1 MRLSQVAVSA
11 ALLAQSLVSAEK
23 VVPRAAPLASSGY
36 TDAVQWDKYSL
47 FVHGQRVFVWSGE
60 FHPWRLP
67 VPSLWPDIFQKMKA
81 AGFNTVSIYIHW
93 GTISPSKDVIDMNH
107 YRDVKPVFEAA
118 KAAGIFLIYRPG
130 PYINAETSAGGI
142 PHWVTQIQGHLRTNS
157 SDYAAAWAPY
167 VKAVSEAVKGYQ
179 VNEGGPVVAIQ
190 IENEY
195 PQPEDTGNPGKAGM
209 MADLQAAVRKYGVV
223 VPTTFNDAGMN
234 NNYVSGLGKVD
245 LYGLDS
251 YFNGFDCRNTSHRS
265 PVVENYYDYHLTSNP
280 DTPHFI
286 PEFQSGSLD
295 PWGPDSPGLDACYN
309 MTGPDYLDVAHKN
322 LWAQNVKDVAHK
334 NLWAQNVK
342 MFNAYMLYGGTSWGH
357 LPFHKGYTSYDNGAS
372 LRENRRLS
380 TKYTE
385 FKKQGLFLRSAPEFY
400 KTDVVGNSTSGAV
413 TVSDSAAFVTELR
426 NPDTNAGFYVA
437 RQTYS
442 PSTAKLVFKLTV
454 KASSGSIP
462 VQVTLDGRQ
471 SKVIV
476 TDFAFGSS
484 RALYS
489 TAAVFFAGKLNG
501 RDVLFLHG
509 DAGVV
514 TDFAFGSSRALYSTA
529 AVFFAG
535 KLNGRDVL
543 FLHGDAGVEHSV
555 AVKLAGTPKIGGNKI
570 ATAATGSA
578 GYTILTFK
586 PTTEGLT
593 AVSSDSTGP
602 LVLFATSTT
611 VGTFWQPTINTGK
624 GNYWGFDTNSTLLVG
639 GPYLVRSAEIKGNT
653 VALTGDLDKDTTVS
667 IYGAP
672 KGSKVTWNG
681 KSVSVSTSNIVD
693 GLVQGKVTISKGQI
707 NVPTLSNWKYSDSL
721 PEISTKY
728 DDSAWVVANHTTTT
742 SPYKPYYGDGRVLY
756 GCDYGYCEGP
766 VLWRGHFNA
775 TGSEKSVNLSIN
787 GGEAFAASVWLNGK
801 FVKTTG
807 HFNATGSEKSVNL
820 SINGGEA
827 FAASVWLNGKFV
839 KTTYGKSTYPA
850 YIWPIIDPAIEE
862 TDEVF
867 TFPKGALVAGKN
879 VLTILQDNTGL
890 NETNDWNGDTSK
902 SPRGIR
908 GFQLPDG
915 GKFGEWKVQGKLGG
929 YTKYLPDGGKFG
941 EWKVQ
946 GKLGGYTNFPDKTR
960 GVFNEGG
967 LYGERAGWHLPGF
980 NAQSWTSRSL
990 NQGLPSG
997 KAGVGFFRTEFNLNI
1012 PSGKDVHLSFV
1023 VGGAKGPYRAVL
1035 FVNGWT
1041 MGKVASDLGP
1051 QYKFPV
1057 HEGILNYQGKNTV
1070 AFALWVLEDQAV
1082 KPTLSLAVDG
1092 VYDGGIGKI
1101 ALTNPGW
1108 TSRGNVV

>member
-1 MRLSQVAVSA
+1 MLGCVPEQRVLSYKSLVSSSSRTLSITKMRLSRVAVSA
-11 ALLAQSLVSAEK
+11 ALLAQSLVSAET
-23 VVPRAAPLASSGY
+23 VPRAAPLASSGY

-93 GTISPSKDVIDMNH
+93 GTISPSKDVIDMNY

-142 PHWVTQIQGHLRTNS
+142 PHWVTQIQGHLRTNA

-167 VKAVSEAVKGYQ
+167 MKAVSEAVKGYQ

-195 PQPEDTGNPGKAGM
+195 PQPEETGNPGKAGM

-234 NNYVSGLGKVD
+234 YNYATGLGKVD

-322 LWAQNVKDVAHK
+322 LWAQNVK
-334 NLWAQNVK
+334 

-372 LRENRRLS
+372 IRENRRLS

-385 FKKQGLFLRSAPEFY
+385 FKKQGLFLRNAPEFY

-437 RQTYS
+437 RQMYS
-442 PSTAKLVFKLTV
+442 PSTANLVFSLTV
-454 KASSGSIP
+454 KASSSSIP
-462 VQVTLDGRQ
+462 VQVTLAGRQ

-489 TAAVFFAGKLNG
+489 TATVFFAGKLNG

-509 DAGVV
+509 DV
-514 TDFAFGSSRALYSTA
+514 
-529 AVFFAG
+529 
-535 KLNGRDVL
+535 
-543 FLHGDAGVEHSV
+543 GVEHSV
-555 AVKLAGTPKIGGNKI
+555 AVKLSGTPKVGGNKI
-570 ATAATGSA
+570 ATFTSGSA
-578 GYTILTFK
+578 GYTVLTFK
-586 PTTEGLT
+586 PTAEGLT

-602 LVLFATSTT
+602 LILFATSAT

-624 GNYWGFDTNSTLLVG
+624 GNYWNLDTNSTLLVG
-639 GPYLVRSAEIKGNT
+639 GPYLVRSADIKGNT

-681 KSVSVSTSNIVD
+681 KSVSVSASSVVD
-693 GLVQGKVTISKGQI
+693 GLVEGKVTISKGQV

-721 PEISTKY
+721 PEISPKY

-766 VLWRGHFNA
+766 VFWRGHFNA

-801 FVKTTG
+801 
-807 HFNATGSEKSVNL
+807 L
-820 SINGGEA
+820 
-827 FAASVWLNGKFV
+827 V

-929 YTKYLPDGGKFG
+929 YT
-941 EWKVQ
+941 
-946 GKLGGYTNFPDKTR
+946 NFPDKTR

-1012 PSGKDVHLSFV
+1012 PSGKDVHISFV
-1023 VGGAKGPYRAVL
+1023 VGGPKGPYRAVL

-1041 MGKVASDLGP
+1041 MGKIASDLGP

-1070 AFALWVLEDQAV
+1070 AFALWVLEDQPV

-1092 VYDGGIGKI
+1092 VYEGGVGKI
-1101 ALTNPGW
+1101 ALTNPSW

>member
-1 MRLSQVAVSA
+1 MRLSRIAVST
-11 ALLAQSLVSAEK
+11 ALLAQSLVSAGA
-23 VVPRAAPLASSGY
+23 VAPRATPLASTGY

-107 YRDVKPVFEAA
+107 YRDVKPIFEAA

-142 PHWVTQIQGHLRTNS
+142 PHWVTTEVQGHLRTNA

-195 PQPEDTGNPGKAGM
+195 PQPENTGNPGKAGM

-223 VPTTFNDAGMN
+223 VPTTFNDAGMDR
-234 NNYVSGLGKVD
+234 NYVSGLGKVD

-265 PVVENYYDYHLTSNP
+265 PVVENYYDYHLSSNP
-280 DTPHFI
+280 NTPHFI

-295 PWGPDSPGLDACYN
+295 PWGPDSPGLDSCYN
-309 MTGPDYLDVAHKN
+309 MTGPDYL
-322 LWAQNVKDVAHK
+322 DVAHK

-372 LRENRRLS
+372 IRENRRLS

-385 FKKQGLFLRSAPEFY
+385 FKKQGLFLRNAPEFY
-400 KTDVVGNSTSGAV
+400 KTDIVGNSTSGAV
-413 TVSDSAAFVTELR
+413 AVSDPAAFVTELR
-426 NPDTNAGFYVA
+426 NPDTKAGFYIA

-442 PSTAKLVFKLTV
+442 PSTANLVFKLTV
-454 KASSGSIP
+454 KASSNSIP
-462 VQVTLDGRQ
+462 VQITLAGRQ

-476 TDFAFGSS
+476 ADFAFGSS

-489 TAAVFFAGKLNG
+489 TAAIFFAGKLNG

-509 DAGVV
+509 D
-514 TDFAFGSSRALYSTA
+514 T
-529 AVFFAG
+529 
-535 KLNGRDVL
+535 
-543 FLHGDAGVEHSV
+543 GVEHSA
-555 AVKLAGTPKIGGNKI
+555 AVKLSGTPKIGGNRI
-570 ATAATGSA
+570 VTASTEPS
-578 GYTILTFK
+578 GYTVLTFK

-593 AVSSDSTGP
+593 AISSESTGP
-602 LVLFATSTT
+602 LVLFATSRTI
-611 VGTFWQPTINTGK
+611 GTFWQPTINTGK
-624 GNYWGFDTNSTLLVG
+624 GNYWQFDTNSTLLVG
-639 GPYLVRSAEIKGNT
+639 GPYLVRSADIKGNT
-653 VALTGDLDKDTTVS
+653 VALTGDLEKDTTVS

-681 KSVSVSTSNIVD
+681 KSVSVSASSIVD
-693 GLVQGKVTISKGQI
+693 GLVEGKVTISKGQV

-721 PEISTKY
+721 PEIAPNY
-728 DDSAWVVANHTTTT
+728 DDSKWIVANHTTTN
-742 SPYKPYYGDGRVLY
+742 SPYKPYYGDGRILY

-766 VLWRGHFNA
+766 VFWRGHFNA
-775 TGSEKSVNLSIN
+775 TG
-787 GGEAFAASVWLNGK
+787 A
-801 FVKTTG
+801 
-807 HFNATGSEKSVNL
+807 EKSVNL

-879 VLTILQDNTGL
+879 VITVLQDNTGL

-929 YTKYLPDGGKFG
+929 YTKYASASCPPFPHALIPSTVSQTRPAECSTKAVCTASEQGGTS
-941 EWKVQ
+941 Q
-946 GKLGGYTNFPDKTR
+946 DSTPSLGPRALSTR
-960 GVFNEGG
+960 DYPLE
-967 LYGERAGWHLPGF
+967 
-980 NAQSWTSRSL
+980 S
-990 NQGLPSG
+990 
-997 KAGVGFFRTEFNLNI
+997 GVGFFRTEFNLNI
-1012 PSGKDVHLSFV
+1012 PSGKDVHMSFV
-1023 VGGAKGPYRAVL
+1023 VGGPKGPYRAVL

-1041 MGKVASDLGP
+1041 MGKVASELGP

-1070 AFALWVLEDQAV
+1070 AFALWVLEDQPV

-1092 VYDGGIGKI
+1092 VYDGGVGKI
-1101 ALTNPGW
+1101 ELTNPGW
-1108 TSRGNVV
+1108 TSRGTVV

>member
-1 MRLSQVAVSA
+1 MRLSRIAVST
-11 ALLAQSLVSAEK
+11 ALLAQSLVSAGA
-23 VVPRAAPLASSGY
+23 VAPRTTPLASTGY

-107 YRDVKPVFEAA
+107 YRDVKPIFEAA

-142 PHWVTQIQGHLRTNS
+142 PHWVTTEVQGHLRTNA

-167 VKAVSEAVKGYQ
+167 VKAISEAVKGYQ

-195 PQPEDTGNPGKAGM
+195 PQPENTGNPGKAGM

-223 VPTTFNDAGMN
+223 VPTTFNDAGMDR
-234 NNYVSGLGKVD
+234 NYVSGLGKVD

-265 PVVENYYDYHLTSNP
+265 PVVENYYDYHLSSNP
-280 DTPHFI
+280 NAPHFI

-295 PWGPDSPGLDACYN
+295 PWGPDSPGLDSCYN
-309 MTGPDYLDVAHKN
+309 MTGPDYL
-322 LWAQNVKDVAHK
+322 DVAHK

-372 LRENRRLS
+372 IRENRRLS

-385 FKKQGLFLRSAPEFY
+385 FKKQGLFLRNTPEFY
-400 KTDVVGNSTSGAV
+400 KTDIVGNSASGAV
-413 TVSDSAAFVTELR
+413 AVSDPAAFVTELR
-426 NPDTNAGFYVA
+426 NPDTKAGFYIA

-442 PSTAKLVFKLTV
+442 PSTANLVFKLTV
-454 KASSGSIP
+454 KASSNSIP
-462 VQVTLDGRQ
+462 VQITLAGRQ

-476 TDFAFGSS
+476 ADFAFGSS

-489 TAAVFFAGKLNG
+489 TAAIFFAGKLNG

-509 DAGVV
+509 D
-514 TDFAFGSSRALYSTA
+514 T
-529 AVFFAG
+529 
-535 KLNGRDVL
+535 
-543 FLHGDAGVEHSV
+543 GVEHSA
-555 AVKLAGTPKIGGNKI
+555 AVKLSGTPKIGGNRI
-570 ATAATGSA
+570 VTASTEPS
-578 GYTILTFK
+578 GYTVLTFK

-593 AVSSDSTGP
+593 AISSESTGP
-602 LVLFATSTT
+602 LVLFATSRTI
-611 VGTFWQPTINTGK
+611 GTFWQPTINTGK
-624 GNYWGFDTNSTLLVG
+624 GNYWQFDTNSTLLVG
-639 GPYLVRSAEIKGNT
+639 GPYLVRSADIKGNT
-653 VALTGDLDKDTTVS
+653 VALTGDLEKDTTVS

-681 KSVSVSTSNIVD
+681 KSVSVSASSIVD
-693 GLVQGKVTISKGQI
+693 GLVEGKVTISKGQV

-721 PEISTKY
+721 PEIAPNY
-728 DDSAWVVANHTTTT
+728 DDSKWIVANHTTTN
-742 SPYKPYYGDGRVLY
+742 SPYKPYYGDGRILY

-766 VLWRGHFNA
+766 VFWRGHFNA
-775 TGSEKSVNLSIN
+775 TG
-787 GGEAFAASVWLNGK
+787 
-801 FVKTTG
+801 T
-807 HFNATGSEKSVNL
+807 EKSVNL

-879 VLTILQDNTGL
+879 VITVLQDNTGL

-908 GFQLPDG
+908 GFQ
-915 GKFGEWKVQGKLGG
+915 
-929 YTKYLPDGGKFG
+929 LPDGGKFG

-980 NAQSWTSRSL
+980 NAQSWTSRAL

-1023 VGGAKGPYRAVL
+1023 VGGPKGPYRAVL

-1041 MGKVASDLGP
+1041 MGKVASELGP

-1070 AFALWVLEDQAV
+1070 AFALWVLEDQPV

-1092 VYDGGIGKI
+1092 VYDGGVGKI
-1101 ALTNPGW
+1101 ELTNPGW
-1108 TSRGNVV
+1108 TSHGTVV

>member
-1 MRLSQVAVSA
+1 MRLSRIAVST
-11 ALLAQSLVSAEK
+11 ALLAQSLVSAGA
-23 VVPRAAPLASSGY
+23 VAPRATPLASTGY

-47 FVHGQRVFVWSGE
+47 FVHGQSGE

-107 YRDVKPVFEAA
+107 YRDVKPIFEAA

-142 PHWVTQIQGHLRTNS
+142 PHWVTTEVQGHLRTNA

-195 PQPEDTGNPGKAGM
+195 PQPENTGNPGKAGM

-223 VPTTFNDAGMN
+223 VPTTFNDAGMDR
-234 NNYVSGLGKVD
+234 NYVSGLGKP
-245 LYGLDS
+245 
-251 YFNGFDCRNTSHRS
+251 RTSFRS
-265 PVVENYYDYHLTSNP
+265 SRADHLI
-280 DTPHFI
+280 HAFK
-286 PEFQSGSLD
+286 
-295 PWGPDSPGLDACYN
+295 SPGLDSCYN
-309 MTGPDYLDVAHKN
+309 MTGPDYL
-322 LWAQNVKDVAHK
+322 DVAHK

-357 LPFHKGYTSYDNGAS
+357 LPFHKG
-372 LRENRRLS
+372 
-380 TKYTE
+380 
-385 FKKQGLFLRSAPEFY
+385 LFLRNAPEFY
-400 KTDVVGNSTSGAV
+400 KTDIVGNSTSGAV
-413 TVSDSAAFVTELR
+413 AVSDPAAFVTELR
-426 NPDTNAGFYVA
+426 NPDTKAGFYIA

-442 PSTAKLVFKLTV
+442 PSTANLVFKLTV
-454 KASSGSIP
+454 KASSNSIP
-462 VQVTLDGRQ
+462 VQITLAGRQ

-476 TDFAFGSS
+476 ADFAFGSS

-489 TAAVFFAGKLNG
+489 TAAIFFAGKLNG

-509 DAGVV
+509 D
-514 TDFAFGSSRALYSTA
+514 T
-529 AVFFAG
+529 
-535 KLNGRDVL
+535 
-543 FLHGDAGVEHSV
+543 GVEHSA
-555 AVKLAGTPKIGGNKI
+555 AVKLSGTPKIGGNRI
-570 ATAATGSA
+570 VTASTEPS
-578 GYTILTFK
+578 GYTVLTFK

-593 AVSSDSTGP
+593 AISSESTGP
-602 LVLFATSTT
+602 LVLFATSRTI
-611 VGTFWQPTINTGK
+611 GTFWQPTINTGK
-624 GNYWGFDTNSTLLVG
+624 GNYWQFDTNSTLLVG
-639 GPYLVRSAEIKGNT
+639 GPYLVRSADIKGNT
-653 VALTGDLDKDTTVS
+653 VALTGDLEKDTTVS

-681 KSVSVSTSNIVD
+681 KSVSVSASSIVD
-693 GLVQGKVTISKGQI
+693 GLVEGKVTISKGQV

-721 PEISTKY
+721 PEIAPNY
-728 DDSAWVVANHTTTT
+728 DDSKWIVANHTTTN
-742 SPYKPYYGDGRVLY
+742 SPYKPYYGDGR
-756 GCDYGYCEGP
+756 P
-766 VLWRGHFNA
+766 VFWRGHFNA
-775 TGSEKSVNLSIN
+775 TG
-787 GGEAFAASVWLNGK
+787 A
-801 FVKTTG
+801 
-807 HFNATGSEKSVNL
+807 EKSVNL

-879 VLTILQDNTGL
+879 VITVLQIDRIERDQRLERGHLQVPSWHPGL
-890 NETNDWNGDTSK
+890 PTAGRREIWRME
-902 SPRGIR
+902 SPRETRRIHQVR
-908 GFQLPDG
+908 LGFLSSVP
-915 GKFGEWKVQGKLGG
+915 
-929 YTKYLPDGGKFG
+929 TC
-941 EWKVQ
+941 
-946 GKLGGYTNFPDKTR
+946 TNTLNSFPDKTR

-980 NAQSWTSRSL
+980 NAQSWTSRAL

-1012 PSGKDVHLSFV
+1012 PSGKDVHMSFV
-1023 VGGAKGPYRAVL
+1023 VGGPKGPYRAVL

-1041 MGKVASDLGP
+1041 MGKVASELGP

-1057 HEGILNYQGKNTV
+1057 TV
-1070 AFALWVLEDQAV
+1070 AFALWVLEDQPV

-1092 VYDGGIGKI
+1092 VYDGGVGKI
-1101 ALTNPGW
+1101 ELTNPGW
-1108 TSRGNVV
+1108 TSRGTVV

>member
-11 ALLAQSLVSAEK
+11 ALLAQTLVSAET
-23 VVPRAAPLASSGY
+23 VPRAASLASSGY

-47 FVHGQRVFVWSGE
+47 FVRGQRLFVWSGE

-93 GTISPSKDVIDMNH
+93 GTISPSEDVIDMNY

-118 KAAGIFLIYRPG
+118 KAAGMFLIYRPG

-142 PHWVTQIQGHLRTNS
+142 PHWVTQIQGHLRTNA

-195 PQPEDTGNPGKAGM
+195 PQPENTGNPGKAGM
-209 MADLQAAVRKYGVV
+209 MVDLQAAVRKYGVV

-234 NNYVSGLGKVD
+234 YNYATGLGKVD

-251 YFNGFDCRNTSHRS
+251 YPNGFDCRNTSHRS

-295 PWGPDSPGLDACYN
+295 PWGPD
-309 MTGPDYLDVAHKN
+309 
-322 LWAQNVKDVAHK
+322 DVAHK

-372 LRENRRLS
+372 IRENRRLS

-400 KTDVVGNSTSGAV
+400 KTDVLGNSTSGAV

-426 NPDTNAGFYVA
+426 NPDTKAGFYIA

-442 PSTAKLVFKLTV
+442 PSTANLVFDLTV
-454 KASSGSIP
+454 KASSGLIP
-462 VQVTLDGRQ
+462 VQVILAGRQ

-501 RDVLFLHG
+501 RDVLFLYG
-509 DAGVV
+509 DVGV
-514 TDFAFGSSRALYSTA
+514 G
-529 AVFFAG
+529 
-535 KLNGRDVL
+535 
-543 FLHGDAGVEHSV
+543 HSV
-555 AVKLAGTPKIGGNKI
+555 AVKFSGAPKIAGNKI
-570 ATAATGSA
+570 AAVTAGAA

-593 AVSSDSTGP
+593 SVSSDSTGP

-624 GNYWGFDTNSTLLVG
+624 GNYWQFDTNSTLLVG

-653 VALTGDLDKDTTVS
+653 VALTGDLDKDTVVS

-672 KGSKVTWNG
+672 KGSKITWNG
-681 KSVSVSTSNIVD
+681 KSLSVSASSVFD
-693 GLVQGKVTISKGQI
+693 GLVEGRVTVSKGQI

-721 PEISTKY
+721 PEISPNY
-728 DDSAWVVANHTTTT
+728 DDSAWVIANHTTTN

-766 VLWRGHFNA
+766 VLWR
-775 TGSEKSVNLSIN
+775 
-787 GGEAFAASVWLNGK
+787 
-801 FVKTTG
+801 G

-879 VLTILQDNTGL
+879 VLTTGL

-908 GFQLPDG
+908 GFQ
-915 GKFGEWKVQGKLGG
+915 
-929 YTKYLPDGGKFG
+929 LPDGGKFG

-1012 PSGKDVHLSFV
+1012 PTGKDVHINFV
-1023 VGGAKGPYRAVL
+1023 VGGPKGPYHAVL

-1041 MGKVASDLGP
+1041 MGKVASELGP

-1070 AFALWVLEDQAV
+1070 AFALWVLEDQPV

-1092 VYDGGIGKI
+1092 VYEGGVGKV